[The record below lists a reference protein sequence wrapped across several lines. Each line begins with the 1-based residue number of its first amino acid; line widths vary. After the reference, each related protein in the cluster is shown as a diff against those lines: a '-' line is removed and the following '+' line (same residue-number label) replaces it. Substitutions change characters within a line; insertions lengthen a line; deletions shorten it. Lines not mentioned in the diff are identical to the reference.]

1 MRQRLIATNAA
12 DSAYVS
18 RPARSFERRA
28 QHASLNP
35 RRIGARIRP
44 TTLSLAA
51 GGTKASDAP
60 LTHGFRKARG
70 ASAPSHDRGRLSAPA

>member
-44 TTLSLAA
+44 TTL
-51 GGTKASDAP
+51 
-60 LTHGFRKARG
+60 R
-70 ASAPSHDRGRLSAPA
+70 